1 MDIQIIII
9 GSILVLICVI
19 PFVLAGKREKNK
31 NIKMFQ
37 SLVDLARQRQCQ
49 ITEYEII
56 DEIVIGMDEPNL
68 FLFFMKKTDQ
78 QWENQSI
85 HLKEFKSCR
94 VKNTSRA
101 VMNTS
106 VIEKLELE
114 LIPRDKT
121 KKVVSLEFFNSDHSI
136 QIVDEL
142 KAIEKWNERI
152 NGIIS

>member
-1 MDIQIIII
+1 MNIKIIII
-9 GSILVLICVI
+9 GIILIIVCIV
-19 PFVLAGKREKNK
+19 PFVLAGRGSKNK
-31 NIKMFQ
+31 IKKIYQ
-37 SLVDLARQRQCQ
+37 LLVDLARQHQCQ
-49 ITEYEII
+49 ITEHEII
-56 DEIVIGMDEPNL
+56 SEIAIGLDEPNKC
-68 FLFFMKKTDQ
+68 LFFMKQIDQ

-85 HLKEFKSCR
+85 HLKEFQSCR

-114 LIPRDKT
+114 LIPIDRT
-121 KKVVSLEFFNSDHSI
+121 KKVVSLEFFNSEHSI

-142 KAIEKWNERI
+142 KSIEKWNDRI